1 MAYYFYTAYLHNITN
16 FKSLFSFKYV
26 VIMQQ

>member
-1 MAYYFYTAYLHNITN
+1 MTYYFYTADLHNITH
-16 FKSLFSFKYV
+16 FKSLFPFKHV

>member
-1 MAYYFYTAYLHNITN
+1 MAYYFYTADLHIITH